1 MRLLLY
7 IGTCLLIALAPGP
20 DICFVLAQS
29 AGLGAW
35 AGLCVTAGLITG
47 LLVHITLAVLG
58 VAAVLNRFPRL
69 ADIISALGAVYL
81 FWVAW
86 GMWGATL
93 QTQDAQTLSSADF
106 YLRGI
111 LLNLSNPK
119 VILFF
124 IAFIPKFIP
133 AHVTRATHRTAWLLT
148 LGGLFA
154 LCAATVMS
162 AAALLGGSLETLLR
176 DTPSAAMWLSRGAA
190 LAVVAIALW
199 ILFPLARRNNP
210 DTKQAGQKEAG
221 GGRGA

>member
-1 MRLLLY
+1 MKLLVY
-7 IGTCLLIALAPGP
+7 IGTCLLLAVTPGP

-58 VAAVLNRFPRL
+58 VATLLNRFPRL
-69 ADIISALGAVYL
+69 ADLLSALGAGYL
-81 FWVAW
+81 LWVAW
-86 GMWGATL
+86 GMWNATV
-93 QTQDAQTLSSADF
+93 QTSATETLTSADF
-106 YLRGI
+106 FLRGI

-133 AHVTRATHRTAWLLT
+133 SHVTRASRRTAWLLL

-162 AAALLGGSLETLLR
+162 AAALLGGTLEHALR
-176 DTPSAAMWLSRGAA
+176 ANPSAAHLLTRGSA
-190 LAVVAIALW
+190 LAVTAIALW
-199 ILFPLARRNNP
+199 ILLPLTRRR
-210 DTKQAGQKEAG
+210 K
-221 GGRGA
+221 R

>member
-1 MRLLLY
+1 MRLLVY

-29 AGLGAW
+29 AGLGFW
-35 AGLCVTAGLITG
+35 AGLCVTAGLISG

-58 VAAVLNRFPRL
+58 IATLLNRFPRV
-69 ADIISALGAVYL
+69 ADGVSALGACYL

-86 GMWGATL
+86 GMWGADL
-93 QTQDAQTLSSADF
+93 QAQTAQTLSALDF

-133 AHVTRATHRTAWLLT
+133 AEVTVASHRTAWLLG

-154 LCAATVMS
+154 LCAAMVMS
-162 AAALLGGSLETLLR
+162 AAAFLGGSLEQLLR
-176 DTPSAAMWLSRGAA
+176 DTPMAAQLLSRGAA
-190 LAVVAIALW
+190 LAVAAIGLW
-199 ILFPLARRNNP
+199 ILVPLVLRATN
-210 DTKQAGQKEAG
+210 KQSSASVS
-221 GGRGA
+221 